1 MAEMG
6 KCPYPGADKVPKCER
21 PNGFKQDNNVTSEV
35 SKGEN
40 SQRSYEGY
48 GNGQQKHR
56 DREETKDTHRLPPM
70 RYDEEQTKN
79 LSTSSEQG
87 RHAPNGNSPDG
98 RDLYRQRSQQVPY
111 WMTSRGQGQGHG
123 QRSEER
129 SSSPKQRYG
138 GAGDAKRPAEKE
150 EDPKRKVAKIWD
162 VPIGE
167 SSRDSKEGI
176 VNGDNRHLHLDASR
190 MYPYPPHMLPG
201 QQFLP
206 YPSFPRD
213 FPPSGPGMV
222 AGSLPSQMIP
232 RSSQSDTERQVT
244 SSSEQALKSKR
255 DSNMGSK
262 DSHSPGRSLSTSS
275 PPTNRGESSLNLPVL
290 KSVLS
295 SPPLSSTPV
304 LAAERILSRR
314 HSNED
319 VRSSAQATAR
329 PPSQDRSY
337 SEDYIRDRASSSA
350 AALSSGFEPIHSPGS
365 SKCTSP
371 SSSDPYIKHKKF
383 KMKHRSSLSSRS
395 SDRSTPVTPDDPTQ
409 FGSRTPPKQMSPARS
424 PSRGLESSFT
434 VHSAQERG
442 LEQNGNSF
450 PTFSSPRPDSFHQ
463 KLYDNNNSNSEINQE
478 VGDGHRKTPTRVASV
493 SPKSPH
499 GRDRVA
505 MSTDNPTSDHS
516 NDRTAFSENSQI
528 GKPDRDRGPDSSYN
542 TSGEWNL
549 NYDRQ
554 QHKVNFHNIRDHIGE
569 SHETRLRFSESDKV
583 QNNNVKS
590 LGSDSDHRKEQRE
603 GVNHHHHQRHE
614 KDHSMPSHAFG
625 QFPGPHPHTHAPGV
639 PPAPAPHPAYLPQMP
654 YPPGAASMHPALLY
668 QYNQYAAGL
677 QLAQLQHLQMA
688 QAAHMAHAAHAQ
700 MQAAQERGHPA
711 IPERSGRPLSPT
723 R

>member
-1 MAEMG
+1 MWLLFKASMAEMG
-6 KCPYPGADKVPKCER
+6 KCPYPGGDKVPKCER
-21 PNGFKQDNNVTSEV
+21 PNGFKQDSNVMPES

-40 SQRSYEGY
+40 SQVSYEGY
-48 GNGQQKHR
+48 GNGLQKHR
-56 DREETKDTHRLPPM
+56 NKEETKDIHRLPPI
-70 RYDEEQTKN
+70 RYDEEQAKN
-79 LSTSSEQG
+79 TSDQG
-87 RHAPNGNSPDG
+87 KKAPNDNSPDG
-98 RDLYRQRSQQVPY
+98 RDLYGQRSQQVPY
-111 WMTSRGQGQGHG
+111 WVTSRSQSQGHH

-138 GAGDAKRPAEKE
+138 ESGGGKRHAERE
-150 EDPKRKVAKIWD
+150 DDPKRKVAKIWD

-167 SSRDSKEGI
+167 SSRDCKEGI
-176 VNGDNRHLHLDASR
+176 VNGDSRHPHLDASR

-206 YPSFPRD
+206 YPSFPRE
-213 FPPSGPGMV
+213 FPPRAPGM
-222 AGSLPSQMIP
+222 AGGSLPSHMIP
-232 RSSQSDTERQVT
+232 RSSQSDTERQT
-244 SSSEQALKSKR
+244 SSSSEQTSKSR
-255 DSNMGSK
+255 SDSNMVSK
-262 DSHSPGRSLSTSS
+262 DSHSPGRSSSTSS
-275 PPTNRGESSLNLPVL
+275 PPTKRGESSLNLPVL

-295 SPPLSSTPV
+295 SPPLSSTHV
-304 LAAERILSRR
+304 WAAERILGRR

-319 VRSSAQATAR
+319 VRNSTQAAAR

-337 SEDYIRDRASSSA
+337 SEDYIRDRASSSG
-350 AALSSGFEPIHSPGS
+350 ALSGGFEPKASPGS

-371 SSSDPYIKHKKF
+371 SSSDPYTKHKKF
-383 KMKHRSSLSSRS
+383 KMKHWSSLSSRS

-409 FGSRTPPKQMSPARS
+409 FGSRTPPKQMSPVPS
-424 PSRGLESSFT
+424 PSKGPETS
-434 VHSAQERG
+434 VPVQSAVERG
-442 LEQNGNSF
+442 LEQNGNSS
-450 PTFSSPRPDSFHQ
+450 PTLSSPRSDSFHQ

-478 VGDGHRKTPTRVASV
+478 VSNVNKRTPPRVSSL
-493 SPKSPH
+493 SPKSP
-499 GRDRVA
+499 RDHDRLA
-505 MSTDNPTSDHS
+505 MSTNNFTSDHS
-516 NDRTAFSENSQI
+516 NDRIAFSENSQF
-528 GKPDRDRGPDSSYN
+528 GRQDGDRGYN
-542 TSGEWNL
+542 TPGEWNL

-569 SHETRLRFSESDKV
+569 SHESRPRFSDSDKV
-583 QNNNVKS
+583 ENNNGKS
-590 LGSDSDHRKEQRE
+590 SGDSDHRKEQRE

-614 KDHSMPSHAFG
+614 KEHPMPPHAFG

-723 R
+723 G